1 MGRPRALAAL
11 LLLLGLCSARA
22 LRFADSGRLL
32 VLQATDL
39 HFGEDRDSDAA
50 TTEVRQPQAEV
61 W

>member
-39 HFGEDRDSDAA
+39 HFGEDSDAA